1 MLISRPTLLRYLSS
15 SNKNIF
21 VYFNYLSFWERLG
34 QKSET
39 SKNLTGNRNCKVY
52 YSFACFG
59 SMFIWVANHLCSK
72 VRNYKE
78 CKVLTYL
85 RLYKSGGLVSFW
97 IIDISIASIRYL
109 MCQKNGTN
117 LVSLYCQ
124 FFSKTYLHTR
134 NPRQLCLS
142 RLKSRENRKWWT

>member
-1 MLISRPTLLRYLSS
+1 MA
-15 SNKNIF
+15 
-21 VYFNYLSFWERLG
+21 
-34 QKSET
+34 
-39 SKNLTGNRNCKVY
+39 NL
-52 YSFACFG
+52 
-59 SMFIWVANHLCSK
+59 LCSK

-78 CKVLTYL
+78 CKVLAYL

-124 FFSKTYLHTR
+124 FFQRNILTYKKPQTALLVQTKVKGKQKMMNIDIKKCSDIYSIILLKLLKPFNVGVLRQRQFRRPLMKAFKSFMLWFVISKA
-134 NPRQLCLS
+134 S
-142 RLKSRENRKWWT
+142 KMKKDG

>member
-1 MLISRPTLLRYLSS
+1 MA
-15 SNKNIF
+15 
-21 VYFNYLSFWERLG
+21 
-34 QKSET
+34 
-39 SKNLTGNRNCKVY
+39 NL
-52 YSFACFG
+52 
-59 SMFIWVANHLCSK
+59 LCSK

-117 LVSLYCQ
+117 LVSLHCQ
-124 FFSKTYLHTR
+124 FFSKTYYR
-134 NPRQLCLS
+134 RIVPPSDGLS
-142 RLKSRENRKWWT
+142 AWSLTAKSKHNSYHQYQVKNHQEHLNTSSINLLVSFLSIKANLYFTT